1 MPTVLSSNF
10 DEKSG
15 TLEVSVTRR
24 VDSTNSQE
32 FDEEIQNLVKDKDVK
47 HICFNLSE
55 TEYVSSACL
64 RVFLKYAKE
73 YKDSSLVEVNPSVYD
88 VLDMTGFKNFYH
100 VEKKMKDYS
109 VEGLEVIGKGATGTV
124 YRVDADTIIK
134 VFNDVFALDQIKREM
149 DASKAAFVSGIATAI
164 PYEVVKV
171 GNKYGTIYE
180 LIKSK
185 TLSEILQESGDEF
198 DSIAKKYGK
207 FMREM
212 HEVDVSNANF
222 KSTTESYAQYKPVIA
237 GKLGS
242 EIAEIYNTL
251 LDSIPDRNTYVHG
264 DFHPKNIMVTGNDFL
279 LIDMGESS
287 HGHPI
292 FDVMALGV
300 LRLALADLPEKCQ
313 TFVGISSDE
322 LIRLWYLFIPEYFGT
337 NDEEK
342 VKHISNVCL
351 LYSSIRAIGL
361 LALLPYFTPTEKETI
376 LNRIKEL
383 YSDKSNM
390 DLSIFD

>member
-322 LIRLWYLFIPEYFGT
+322 LIRLWDLFIPEYFGT

-342 VKHISNVCL
+342 IKHISNVCL

>member
-15 TLEVSVTRR
+15 TLEISVTRR

-32 FDEEIQNLVKDKDVK
+32 LDEEIQNLVKDKDVK

-109 VEGLEVIGKGATGTV
+109 VDGLEVIGKGATGTV

-212 HEVDVSNANF
+212 HQVDVSNANF

-242 EIAEIYNTL
+242 ETAEIYNTL

-322 LIRLWYLFIPEYFGT
+322 LIRLWDLFIPEYFDT

-342 VKHISNVCL
+342 IKHISNVCL

>member
-15 TLEVSVTRR
+15 TLEVSITRR

-32 FDEEIQNLVKDKDVK
+32 LDEEIQNLVKDKDVK

-109 VEGLEVIGKGATGTV
+109 VDGLEVIGKGATGTV

-212 HEVDVSNANF
+212 HQVDVSNANF
-222 KSTTESYAQYKPVIA
+222 KSTAESYAQYKPVIA

-242 EIAEIYNTL
+242 ETAEIYNTL

-322 LIRLWYLFIPEYFGT
+322 LIRLWDLFIPEYFDT

-342 VKHISNVCL
+342 IKHISNVCL

>member
-237 GKLGS
+237 SKLGS

-322 LIRLWYLFIPEYFGT
+322 LIRLWDLFIPEYFGT

-342 VKHISNVCL
+342 IKHISNVCL

>member
-1 MPTVLSSNF
+1 MPTVLNSNF
-10 DEKSG
+10 DEKNG
-15 TLEVSVTRR
+15 TLEVEVTRR

-32 FDEEIQNLVKDKDVK
+32 FDDELQALVKDKDVK
-47 HICFNLSE
+47 SIVFNLGG

-64 RVFLKYAKE
+64 RVFLKYAKV
-73 YKDSSLVEVNPSVYD
+73 YKDSSLIEVNPEVYD

-100 VEKKMKDYS
+100 IERKMKNYS
-109 VEGLEVIGKGATGTV
+109 IDGLEEIGRGGTGTV
-124 YRVDADTIIK
+124 YRIDADTIIK
-134 VFNDVFALDQIKREM
+134 VFNDVFTLDKIKREM

-164 PYEVVKV
+164 PYEIVKV
-171 GNKYGTIYE
+171 GNQYGTIYE

-198 DSIAKKYGK
+198 DTIAKKYGK
-207 FMREM
+207 FMHEM
-212 HEVDVSNANF
+212 HQIDVSSADF
-222 KSTTESYAQYKPVIA
+222 KSTKESYAQYKPVVGA
-237 GKLGS
+237 KAEP
-242 EIAEIYNTL
+242 EIAEIFNTL
-251 LDSIPDRNTYVHG
+251 FDSIPDRPTYIHG
-264 DFHPKNIMVTGNDFL
+264 DFHPKNVMVTGDEFL

-300 LRLALADLPEKCQ
+300 LRLALADLPQKCQ
-313 TFVGISSDE
+313 MFAGISSEE
-322 LIRLWYLFIPEYFGT
+322 LIKLWDLFIPSYFGC
-337 NDEEK
+337 DDAEK
-342 VKHISNVCL
+342 VKHYSNVCL
-351 LYSSIRAIGL
+351 LYSSIRAIVL
-361 LALLPYFTPTEKETI
+361 LELLPYFSPTEKETI

>member
-242 EIAEIYNTL
+242 ETAEIYNTL

-322 LIRLWYLFIPEYFGT
+322 LIRLWDLFIPEYFGT

-342 VKHISNVCL
+342 IKHISNVCL

>member
-15 TLEVSVTRR
+15 TLEISVTRR

-32 FDEEIQNLVKDKDVK
+32 LDEEIQNLVKDKDVK

-109 VEGLEVIGKGATGTV
+109 VDGLEVIGKGATGTV

-212 HEVDVSNANF
+212 HQVDVSNANF

-242 EIAEIYNTL
+242 ETAEIYNTL

-313 TFVGISSDE
+313 MFVGISSDE
-322 LIRLWYLFIPEYFGT
+322 LIRLWDLFIPEYFDT

-342 VKHISNVCL
+342 IKHISNVCL

>member
-198 DSIAKKYGK
+198 DSIAMKYGK

-212 HEVDVSNANF
+212 HEVDVSKANF

-322 LIRLWYLFIPEYFGT
+322 LIRLWDLFIPEYFGT

-342 VKHISNVCL
+342 IKHISNVCL

>member
-237 GKLGS
+237 GKLDS
-242 EIAEIYNTL
+242 ETAEIYNTL

-322 LIRLWYLFIPEYFGT
+322 LIRLWDLFIPEYFGT

-342 VKHISNVCL
+342 IKHISNVCL

>member
-10 DEKSG
+10 DEKNG

-322 LIRLWYLFIPEYFGT
+322 LIRLWDLFIPEYFGT

-342 VKHISNVCL
+342 IKHISNVCL

>member
-15 TLEVSVTRR
+15 TLEVSITRR

-32 FDEEIQNLVKDKDVK
+32 LDEEIQNLVKDKDVK

-109 VEGLEVIGKGATGTV
+109 VDGLEVIGKGATGTV

-212 HEVDVSNANF
+212 HQVDVSNANF

-242 EIAEIYNTL
+242 ETAEIYNTL

-322 LIRLWYLFIPEYFGT
+322 LIRLWDLFIPEYFDT

-342 VKHISNVCL
+342 IKHISNVCL

>member
-1 MPTVLSSNF
+1 MPTVLNSNF
-10 DEKSG
+10 DEKNG
-15 TLEVSVTRR
+15 TLEVEVTRR

-32 FDEEIQNLVKDKDVK
+32 FDNELQELVKDKDVK
-47 HICFNLSE
+47 HICFNLSG

-64 RVFLKYAKE
+64 RVFLKYAKA
-73 YKDSSLVEVNPSVYD
+73 YKDSSLIEVNPEVYD

-134 VFNDVFALDQIKREM
+134 VFNDVFTLDQIKREM

-171 GNKYGTIYE
+171 GNNYGTIYE

-198 DSIAKKYGK
+198 DAIAKKYAK
-207 FMREM
+207 FMHEM
-212 HEVDVSNANF
+212 HQIDVSKAGF
-222 KSTTESYAQYKPVIA
+222 KNTAESYAQYKPLIA
-237 GKLGS
+237 AKAGP
-242 EIAEIYNTL
+242 EIAEVYNTL
-251 LDSIPDRNTYVHG
+251 LDSIPERNTYVHG
-264 DFHPKNIMVTGNDFL
+264 DFHPKNVMVTGNEFL

-313 TFVGISSDE
+313 MFAGISSEE
-322 LIRLWYLFIPEYFGT
+322 LVRLWDFFIPAYFDCD
-337 NDEEK
+337 DEEK
-342 VKHISNVCL
+342 AKHISNVCL
-351 LYSSIRAIGL
+351 LYSSIRAIVL
-361 LALLPYFTPTEKETI
+361 LGLLPYFSLAEKETI

>member
-1 MPTVLSSNF
+1 
-10 DEKSG
+10 
-15 TLEVSVTRR
+15 
-24 VDSTNSQE
+24 
-32 FDEEIQNLVKDKDVK
+32 
-47 HICFNLSE
+47 
-55 TEYVSSACL
+55 
-64 RVFLKYAKE
+64 
-73 YKDSSLVEVNPSVYD
+73 
-88 VLDMTGFKNFYH
+88 MTGFKNFYH

-109 VEGLEVIGKGATGTV
+109 VDGLEVIGKGATGTV

-212 HEVDVSNANF
+212 HQVDVSNANF

-242 EIAEIYNTL
+242 ETAEIYNTL

-313 TFVGISSDE
+313 MFVGISSDE
-322 LIRLWYLFIPEYFGT
+322 LIRLWDLFIPEYFDT

-342 VKHISNVCL
+342 IKHISNVCL